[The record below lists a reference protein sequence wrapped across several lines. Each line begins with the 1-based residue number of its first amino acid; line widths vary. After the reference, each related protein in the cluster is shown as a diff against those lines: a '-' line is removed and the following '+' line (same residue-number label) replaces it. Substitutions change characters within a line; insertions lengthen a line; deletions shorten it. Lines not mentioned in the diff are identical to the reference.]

1 MVIAVNPTLPVTAAQ
16 GVGQAAGSATAGLV
30 LQPGT
35 VVNAQVLKVADNLV
49 QIAIANLAIDVL
61 SEIALTPGQNLQ
73 LAVSQTESGIRLAV
87 VGQGAGAVADTA
99 GPAANAPVNEVAN
112 PSVLAAPSND
122 PLTPLERIAVSVA
135 SASAAAQQG
144 SQAPLFANLGAALAS
159 NSLPPALQQAVAQ
172 VFAQQTG
179 LSPNLTGGDIQNAF
193 QKSGLFLES
202 ALASGSVSPAN
213 GVPDLKAALIV
224 LRQALVTAVGTAES
238 PLAAPISATAAPS
251 TSQTKPAQD
260 SAVSPSLA
268 PSLSPEADAVETLL
282 PQAKAL
288 LAAGPGTLSPLIPA
302 EARTNA
308 GPGAVTA
315 GAVLNLLQETLQ
327 EVPPAAGDASPA
339 TVTSQG
345 AGNQDVASRAG
356 APPPPF
362 RGSLPSA
369 QPVASPSIP
378 ANAPLATITHR
389 LLDDTDAALARQTLL
404 QVASLPD
411 RADLSATRTDP
422 TVPRWNFEIPFAT
435 PQGTAMAQFEISR
448 DGGGNEVAAAKRVWR
463 ARFSLDVEP
472 AGPVHALISFS
483 SERTSVRMWA
493 ERPQTAA
500 QLRAGASELSQ
511 ALALAQLQP
520 GDIVIRE
527 GSPPQAAPAK
537 AGHFLD
543 RAL

>member
-1 MVIAVNPTLPVTAAQ
+1 MVIAVNPTLPVTAVQ
-16 GVGQAAGSATAGLV
+16 GVGQAAGLATAGLV

-49 QIAIANLAIDVL
+49 QIGIANLAIDVL

-73 LAVSQTESGIRLAV
+73 LAVSQTESGVRLAV
-87 VGQGAGAVADTA
+87 VGQGAGAAADA
-99 GPAANAPVNEVAN
+99 ASPAVNAPVNAAAN

-172 VFAQQTG
+172 VLTQQTG
-179 LSPNLTGGDIQNAF
+179 LNQNLSGGDVQNAF

-202 ALASGSVSPAN
+202 ALASGSVSPD
-213 GVPDLKAALIV
+213 GSVPDLKAALIV
-224 LRQALVTAVGTAES
+224 LRQTLATAVGAREN
-238 PLAAPISATAAPS
+238 AVAPASATATASANP
-251 TSQTKPAQD
+251 TRPAQNVA
-260 SAVSPSLA
+260 SSPALA
-268 PSLSPEADAVETLL
+268 PSLSPGTDGVETPL
-282 PQAKAL
+282 PQAQPL
-288 LAAGPGTLSPLIPA
+288 LAAGADNLNPLFLA

-308 GPGAVTA
+308 GPGTVTA
-315 GAVLNLLQETLQ
+315 GTVLNLLQETLQ
-327 EVPPAAGDASPA
+327 EVPHAAGNASPTTIA
-339 TVTSQG
+339 SQG
-345 AGNQDVASRAG
+345 ASNQDVASRAS
-356 APPPPF
+356 APPPPL

-378 ANAPLATITHR
+378 ANAPLAAIAHR
-389 LLDDTDAALARQTLL
+389 LLDNTDAALARQTLL

-411 RADLSATRTDP
+411 RTDLSAARLDP
-422 TVPRWNFEIPFAT
+422 TAPRWNFEIPFAT
-435 PQGTAMAQFEISR
+435 QQGTAMAQFEISR
-448 DGGGNEVAAAKRVWR
+448 DGGGNEAQAAKRVWR

-500 QLRAGASELSQ
+500 QLRAGADQLSQ